1 MRTITAVLLHL
12 AIAGSLLAVP
22 PRITFE
28 RLIPAAHD
36 LGQAEEVAIV
46 NAIGDDSRIETFL
59 DRLIFLTN
67 RSRTLRMRD
76 LRFGAGPA
84 DAHLDIRNFTCKST
98 EREAEAS
105 TRDPDGKR
113 VKRKAFAAEAV
124 CTARIAILSHTL
136 KPLSSFEVKAE
147 GSSPRVVEVTDE
159 ERAQALDDA
168 AHRAA
173 AIAAERITPRYV
185 QESIALE
192 ETAPALEEGLT
203 LLDGERFTEVR
214 TLWEAA
220 AKKHPRSAPLQ
231 FNLAAVCEALG
242 DRKAA
247 EKHYQAAKELAPKE
261 ARYSSELRLF
271 MLRAPAR
278 K

>member
-12 AIAGSLLAVP
+12 AIAGSLLAAP

-46 NAIGDDSRIETFL
+46 NAIGDDSRIETFI

-67 RSRTLRMRD
+67 KSRTLRMRD
-76 LRFGAGPA
+76 LRFGTGPA
-84 DAHLDIRNFTCKST
+84 DAHLDIRNFTCRSS

-105 TRDPDGKR
+105 MRDADGKR

-136 KPLSSFEVKAE
+136 KPLSSFEVKGE
-147 GSSPRVVEVTDE
+147 GSAPRVFKVTDE
-159 ERAQALDDA
+159 ERAHALDDA
-168 AHRAA
+168 AHHAA
-173 AIAAERITPRYV
+173 AKAAERITPRYV
-185 QESIALE
+185 RESIALDE
-192 ETAPALEEGLT
+192 AAPALEEGLT
-203 LLDGERFTEVR
+203 LLDGERFAEVR
-214 TLWEAA
+214 ALWETAE
-220 AKKHPRSAPLQ
+220 KKHPRSAPLQ

-247 EKHYQAAKELAPKE
+247 ERHYQNAKELAPKE
-261 ARYSSELRLF
+261 ARYSTELRLF
-271 MLRAPAR
+271 MLRAPV